1 VIEHVVFGKRASKGA
16 PRRAIGLSPRR
27 PDVAQSRAMPRIAAE
42 CCGGEAPR
50 RPRDHFQL
58 LIGLSA
64 SAL

>member
-1 VIEHVVFGKRASKGA
+1 MLRKAAQCREL
-16 PRRAIGLSPRR
+16 PPN
-27 PDVAQSRAMPRIAAE
+27 VA
-42 CCGGEAPR
+42 GEAPR